1 MEVHTLVLLLIIP
14 TLRSNIFTDVYI
26 INGNTVNFI
35 FLVNQKLIQQQIKQ
49 MQEKNTLTGM
59 IMNSIAGSNEM
70 AYQQEMFW
78 HRQIYEIFES
88 LIQ

>member
-1 MEVHTLVLLLIIP
+1 
-14 TLRSNIFTDVYI
+14 
-26 INGNTVNFI
+26 
-35 FLVNQKLIQQQIKQ
+35 
-49 MQEKNTLTGM
+49 M